1 MSYIMISNWSTQEW
15 TTEMD
20 EIGQSKFVPM
30 IMSVGATEVQMVRT
44 GANNLSV
51 ISHFTSSEAAAQAK
65 EKIAALLC
73 EVEHSIDQRQQS
85 LISQFDD
92 IDIHRHLIKGDPV
105 DLIPQFVR
113 ENAIDTTVM
122 GTVARSGTTRFM
134 QALKE
139 GGEATASGDISQIGQ
154 IPTRLY
160 QAHSYK

>member
-65 EKIAALLC
+65 EKIAA
-73 EVEHSIDQRQQS
+73 IR
-85 LISQFDD
+85 SQAATEPPMTMLD
-92 IDIHRHLIKGDPV
+92 
-105 DLIPQFVR
+105 
-113 ENAIDTTVM
+113 A
-122 GTVARSGTTRFM
+122 
-134 QALKE
+134 KE
-139 GGEATASGDISQIGQ
+139 GEVFASS
-154 IPTRLY
+154 
-160 QAHSYK
+160 

>member
-65 EKIAALLC
+65 EKIAA
-73 EVEHSIDQRQQS
+73 IR
-85 LISQFDD
+85 SQAATELSMTMLD
-92 IDIHRHLIKGDPV
+92 
-105 DLIPQFVR
+105 
-113 ENAIDTTVM
+113 A
-122 GTVARSGTTRFM
+122 
-134 QALKE
+134 KE
-139 GGEATASGDISQIGQ
+139 GEVFASS
-154 IPTRLY
+154 
-160 QAHSYK
+160 